1 MSLVKLYSEDF
12 TLKES
17 KWIRFFKFKRVL
29 AFLVAIAILIT
40 AIGIG
45 PVIGRIRQM
54 ISQKQASA
62 PTTTAP
68 TEKLSEKEKMER
80 AVENLTKKLETNKTD
95 PKLYTQRAA
104 LYYNLEQYDL
114 AIDDYSSALA
124 LKNDPQTHYFRAI
137 VYTVTEQNE
146 EAYSDLLSALWKDP
160 DNKDYLS
167 LMADTS
173 NALKRYSR
181 ALICLT
187 ALIAQEPENPTL
199 YTLAGD
205 ACVYLGK
212 FEESVAHYQNA
223 LTYHTE
229 TTEKDGISKAALY
242 SAYANSL
249 KSVEKFTE
257 AAEAYTQSLQLK
269 EDKAL
274 YFQRGFCL
282 LQSQEYEK
290 AIEDFSKCVE
300 LDYEVTVS
308 KFQRGLCYYS
318 IQNYE
323 AAIEDFAA
331 YEQAN
336 PDKNDSYLYMGLCYH
351 ALEQYDTARNYYIKC
366 IEADISAGDCYFNL
380 GNCYFNEEN
389 YSQAVVQYTEA
400 IARNAQLYPAL
411 LNRGVAYIKLNKYNE
426 AKVDLKRVIDECT
439 DEALVKNAKDS
450 YEPIKNITIITKK

>member
-1 MSLVKLYSEDF
+1 M
-12 TLKES
+12 KER
-17 KWIRFFKFKRVL
+17 KWIQFFKFKRVL

-45 PVIGRIRQM
+45 PVIGRIRQI
-54 ISQKQASA
+54 ISEKQAST
-62 PTTTAP
+62 PTTTTAP
-68 TEKLSEKEKMER
+68 KKELSKKEQMELSIQ
-80 AVENLTKKLETNKTD
+80 NLTKKLETNKTD

-114 AIDDYSSALA
+114 AIQDYSSALA
-124 LKNDPQTHYFRAI
+124 LKNDHKTHYHRAI
-137 VYTVTEQNE
+137 VYTITEQYEN
-146 EAYSDLLSALWKDP
+146 AYNDLLMALWKDP

-173 NALKRYSR
+173 NTLKRYSR
-181 ALICLT
+181 ALICLN
-187 ALIAQEPENPTL
+187 ALIAQDAENPTL

-212 FEESVAHYQNA
+212 FEESIDYYKNA
-223 LTYHTE
+223 LTYHTDAA
-229 TTEKDGISKAALY
+229 EKDGISKAALY

-274 YFQRGFCL
+274 YFQRGFCM

-300 LDYEVTVS
+300 LGYEVTVS

-318 IQNYE
+318 VGNYQ

-336 PDKNDSYLYMGLCYH
+336 PDKTDTFLYMGLCYH
-351 ALEQYDTARNYYIKC
+351 ELEQYDAARNYYIKC
-366 IEADISAGDCYFNL
+366 IEADISAGDCYFNM

-389 YSQAVVQYTEA
+389 YTQAVAHYTEA

-439 DEALVKNAKDS
+439 DETLVKNAKES